1 MIIRTAAAVLATTTL
16 LSSAPV
22 AGAEP
27 KFLTTVRDAYPVL
40 SPDGSTLLFQSTR
53 NGRWGLHT
61 ATADGGNLKVLLD
74 SGDDPTTPTWSPD
87 GRRIAFVANSGGSTE
102 IFTINADGTGRR
114 QLTQARGDDEHPHWG
129 SDGRIYWDSGRTTPD
144 LSVPWNEQF
153 QEVFS
158 MKSDGSDVRQHTR
171 CKALCTFASLAPG
184 GRQLL
189 YRKVIAEPG
198 RNWDQTAAKTNSE
211 IFVADV
217 DGRNERNLSRSPAF
231 DGWPVWSPDSQWIG
245 FASNRGG
252 VPNTGQVYVVRP
264 DGSDLKQVTAGDW
277 SNVQPSFSNDS
288 KRIYTYRHVESEAF
302 EHGFIAVVEFVP

>member
-1 MIIRTAAAVLATTTL
+1 MVIRTAAAALATAVL
-16 LSSAPV
+16 LSSAP
-22 AGAEP
+22 AAAAEP
-27 KFLTTVRDAYPVL
+27 KFVTTVRDAYPVL
-40 SPDGSTLLFQSTR
+40 SPDGATLLFESTR
-53 NGRWGLHT
+53 SGRWALYT

-74 SGDDPTTPTWSPD
+74 SGDDPVTPTWSPD

-102 IFTINADGTGRR
+102 IFVINADGTGRR

-144 LSVPWNEQF
+144 LGVPWNEQF

-158 MKSDGSDVRQHTR
+158 MDPDGSGVRQHTR
-171 CKALCTFASLAPG
+171 CKALCTFASLAPDG
-184 GRQLL
+184 SQLL

-198 RNWDQTAAKTNSE
+198 RNWGQVAAKTNSE

-231 DGWPVWSPDSQWIG
+231 DGWPAWSPDSQWIA

-252 VPNTGQVYVVRP
+252 VPDTGQVYVVRP
-264 DGSDLKQVTAGDW
+264 DGSDLKQVTDGDW
-277 SNVQPSFSNDS
+277 SNVQPSFSHDG
-288 KRIYTYRHVESEAF
+288 KRIYTYRNIESEAF
-302 EHGFIAVVEFVP
+302 EHGFIAVVEFAP